1 MIVKHFVFTEI
12 YWVGNALFITHDPN
26 EDRIN
31 LYKILRNSISN
42 KQHKKMHCLLKFL
55 ESKLYPYIA

>member
-31 LYKILRNSISN
+31 LYKILRNSIS
-42 KQHKKMHCLLKFL
+42 K
-55 ESKLYPYIA
+55 